1 MGRLGHTALA
11 GDPVNILDVLVIL
24 VLIAYA
30 ISGYIQGFVTNLVA
44 TIGLLVGGLLAISLI
59 PKVMGD
65 RTPTVSSSLIA
76 LAAVVGAAVIGQAIG
91 TYVGTDIRDGLVWRP
106 LRWVDAVGGSAL
118 SMVAVLCA
126 AWALGYAVSGTQIP
140 FVSTAARDSAIL
152 DRVNGIMPDGATDI
166 LNAFNK
172 VLDTNL
178 FPRYLE
184 PFENENIAA
193 VGPPDPT
200 SLNTPGVQA
209 AANSVVKIIG
219 SASCNRGIE
228 GSGFVFANDRIM
240 TNAHVVAGVS
250 DPFVVV
256 GQRRIHAEVVVFDPD
271 LDVAVLSVPGLGLN
285 PLEFDG
291 SGKAGEKAAVLG
303 FPENGPFDARA
314 ARIRMEQRLRSPDIY
329 DNGQVVRQTFS
340 IRSLVRSG
348 NSGGPLVSED
358 GKVLGVIFAASITDR
373 STGYALTADQVGKD
387 AELGQNSTSKL
398 STGACT

>member
-1 MGRLGHTALA
+1 
-11 GDPVNILDVLVIL
+11 VNILDILVIL

-30 ISGYIQGFVTNLVA
+30 ISGYYQGFVTNLVA

-59 PKVMGD
+59 PKVMGE
-65 RTPTVSSSLIA
+65 RTPTVTSSLIA
-76 LAAVVGAAVIGQAIG
+76 LSAVIGTAVIGQAIG
-91 TYVGTDIRDGLVWRP
+91 TYVGTDIRNGLTWRP
-106 LRWVDAVGGSAL
+106 LRWFDAVGGSAL
-118 SMVAVLCA
+118 SMIAVLCA

-140 FVSTAARDSAIL
+140 FVSTAARGSTIL
-152 DRVNGIMPDGATDI
+152 DRVNRVMPDGATDV
-166 LNAFNK
+166 LDAFNK

-184 PFENENIAA
+184 PFEAEDIKA

-200 SLNTPGVQA
+200 SLNTAGVRTA
-209 AANSVVKIIG
+209 ADSVVKILG

-228 GSGFVFANDRIM
+228 GSGFVYANDRVM

-256 GQRRIHAEVVVFDPD
+256 GQRRVRANVVLFDPE
-271 LDVAVLSVPGLGLN
+271 LDVAVLAVPGLQLS
-285 PLEFDG
+285 PLEFDEG
-291 SGKAGEKAAVLG
+291 GKAGDKAAVLG

-329 DNGQVVRQTFS
+329 GNGDTQRQTFS

-358 GKVLGVIFAASITDR
+358 GEVLGVIFAASITDR
-373 STGYALTADQVGKD
+373 STGYALTATQVGAD
-387 AELGQNSTSKL
+387 ARRGQNSNTEV
-398 STGACT
+398 STGDCT